1 MPSLTRRT
9 FLAQT
14 LAASATIAITAQ
26 QQQESAPG
34 ATLKLTPG
42 APGPRVPQDFIGLS
56 YEVMQ
61 LEDPA
66 FFSPQNVGLIQQ
78 FRNLTPHGVLR
89 LGGNTSEFSWWK
101 AMPDVQ
107 PPHRVGNVNDPGEPP
122 PTTLYA
128 VTPEAI
134 RNLRGFLDATNW
146 TCIYGLNLGYGT
158 AETDVAEATFVYKT
172 LGSRLQ
178 YFQVGNEVD
187 LFSRHLRDKNTW
199 NVDTYLQNWLEIA
212 NAVQKACPNA
222 SFGLPDVASDIS
234 WLPQIAER
242 WSSLPTKPRVTTL
255 SHHYYAGGP
264 PADPKLTAE
273 SLLKPAEKVQQAA
286 EITKAAATRMQVRY
300 RMTEGNTCYQGG
312 KPGVSDV
319 FAAALWGAEY
329 AFSLMTNGYSGVNL
343 HGGSGRA
350 VAVSVGGM
358 LRGEAL
364 MADPN
369 APHPKPFYTPIANEG
384 TLAGSGVDGKLSGKY
399 VLEPVGAGMKF
410 AGAFA
415 GCQIVPVTLDSP
427 LNVSAYAARRADG
440 KVLVALLNKEA
451 SQALT
456 ITAPFFQTVETLTGA
471 SLNAH
476 EAQVSAV
483 VRETSSRRTAA
494 GQTFILPPRFATLIV
509 LE

>member
-9 FLAQT
+9 FIAQS
-14 LAASATIAITAQ
+14 LAASAPIAITAQ
-26 QQQESAPG
+26 QQTAAA
-34 ATLKLTPG
+34 ATLKLTSG
-42 APGPRVPQDFIGLS
+42 VPGPRVPQDFIGLS

-101 AMPDVQ
+101 AAPDAEA
-107 PPHRVGNVNDPGEPP
+107 PRRVGNVNDPGEPP

-128 VTPEAI
+128 VTPEAV
-134 RNLRGFLDATNW
+134 RNLRGFLDGTNW

-158 AETDVAEATFVYKT
+158 VDTDVAEATFAYQT
-172 LGSRLQ
+172 LGPRLQ
-178 YFQVGNEVD
+178 YFQIGNEVD

-199 NVDTYLQNWLEIA
+199 NVDAYLQNWLAIA
-212 NAVQKACPNA
+212 RAVQKACPSA
-222 SFGLPDVASDIS
+222 SFGLPDVASDIT
-234 WLPQIAER
+234 WLSQIAER
-242 WSSLPTKPRVTTL
+242 WPSLPDKPRVTTL

-264 PADPKLTAE
+264 PANPELTSQ
-273 SLLKPAEKVQQAA
+273 SLLKPSAKVQQSADV
-286 EITKAAATRMQVRY
+286 TKAAAARMETRY

-329 AFSLMTNGYSGVNL
+329 AFTLMSNGYSGVNL
-343 HGGSGRA
+343 HGGSGHA
-350 VAVSVGGM
+350 VAVSVGGS
-358 LRGEAL
+358 LRGEQL

-384 TLAGSGVDGKLSGKY
+384 TLSGSGVDGKLSETY
-399 VLEPVGAGMKF
+399 VLEPVGAGLKF

-415 GCQIVPVTLDSP
+415 GCQMLTVTLESE

-440 KVLVALLNKEA
+440 KILVAILNKEA
-451 SQALT
+451 SQTLT
-456 ITAPFFQTVETLTGA
+456 VTAPNFQTLQTLTGS
-471 SLNAH
+471 SLEAH
-476 EAQVSAV
+476 EARVSAV
-483 VRETSSRRTAA
+483 VRETSSKRTSA
-494 GQTFILPPRFATLIV
+494 GQTFIMPPHFATLIV